1 MTYEKIETLS
11 RLYNTLLLINTRGE
25 DTIYMSDCL
34 KSLFSFI
41 KKEKEEI
48 RQKEIENKYQE
59 EEE

>member
-11 RLYNTLLLINTRGE
+11 RLYNTLLLINTKGE

-41 KKEKEEI
+41 KNEKEVL
-48 RQKEIENKYQE
+48 RQKELYQE